1 MSKRRGD
8 APDKE
13 GGKPQQEP
21 GRLELDERGNVTW
34 QWSDD
39 AELQADD
46 EIGQTQRLRAL
57 NNPTLDLVEDDDPKG
72 AIVNA
77 TGIFK
82 GYDPYHSGA
91 LAKDSWKKKKD
102 LRGLSRWIEL
112 RRKIDTESGA
122 SGPAAGEDRPD
133 PDDEEK

>member
-1 MSKRRGD
+1 MTKQRGD

-13 GGKPQQEP
+13 GGNPPQEP
-21 GRLELDERGNVTW
+21 GRLELDDRGNVTW

-39 AELQADD
+39 AALQADD
-46 EIGQTQRLRAL
+46 ELGQTQRLCAL
-57 NNPTLDLVEDDDPKG
+57 TNPTLDLIEDDDPKG

-91 LAKDSWKKKKD
+91 LAKDRWKKKKD
-102 LRGLSRWIEL
+102 LRELSRWIEL
-112 RRKIDTESGA
+112 RRKVDTESGA
-122 SGPAAGEDRPD
+122 VDPAADEGRPGT
-133 PDDEEK
+133 DEKEK